1 MQSWSRQHFHAVW
14 NITAARR
21 WANLSVANGCSRT
34 EERFNKI
41 FKRSAR
47 TWPWSQHQMAAPS
60 SWVASSLKIISLFM
74 RSGEAASGGGPI
86 VAASVGD
93 NFEKEASLQ
102 DHFVSRQ
109 RPQAN
114 RVLSTSVSRLA

>member
-1 MQSWSRQHFHAVW
+1 MAMV
-14 NITAARR
+14 TA
-21 WANLSVANGCSRT
+21 SDGCA
-34 EERFNKI
+34 F
-41 FKRSAR
+41 
-47 TWPWSQHQMAAPS
+47 
-60 SWVASSLKIISLFM
+60 VVGGLKPEDYLTVHEP
-74 RSGEAASGGGPI
+74 GEAASGGGPI